1 MTITE
6 QVEALADGFFRVYS
20 GYTEYELKND
30 TIDAVVKLETK
41 NRVYRIDLHGCIAT
55 NGGVSEIRAKV
66 DSIGLTN
73 YISLDFDTKYSDL
86 LEAAYSFIKLIY
98 RWRRPVV

>member
-6 QVEALADGFFRVYS
+6 QVEALADGLFRVSS
-20 GYTEYELKND
+20 GYTEYMLKND
-30 TIDAVVKLETK
+30 IIDTVVKLETGH
-41 NRVYRIDLHGCIAT
+41 RVYRIDLHGCIAP
-55 NGGVSEIRAKV
+55 NNCVSEIRAKV

-73 YISLDFDTKYSDL
+73 YINLDFDTRYSDL